1 MACVKKRAADQGA
14 NVNAPPV
21 NAAIGSRYYLGKG
34 GMVDGWTGRAGFFKA
49 LLQCLEKTQVSRLGV
64 PEKSLSVEKGLSE
77 FESAARA
84 AHKDGARVIFI
95 GNGGSAAIA
104 SHMAVD
110 YSKNKGVRAV
120 AFNDAAML
128 TCLSNDYGYDRVFSK
143 QLEFYATKKDVVVII
158 SSSGRSLNIVAA
170 ADAART
176 LSCRKLITFSG
187 MNPHNTLR
195 CRGELNFYVPCADY
209 GLVELAHL
217 ALLHSVASV

>member
-1 MACVKKRAADQGA
+1 MRKKRAVSQGA
-14 NVNAPPV
+14 EGNLPPNNLV
-21 NAAIGSRYYLGKG
+21 PASRHYLGKG
-34 GMVDGWTGRAGFFKA
+34 SMVDGWTGHTGFFRA
-49 LLQCLEKTQVSRLGV
+49 LLQCLEKTQVTRTIHTSA
-64 PEKSLSVEKGLSE
+64 LSVEKGLKE
-77 FESAARA
+77 FEDSARA
-84 AHKDGARVIFI
+84 AHKAGAKVIFV

-110 YSKNKGVRAV
+110 YAKNKGVRAV

-143 QLEFYATKKDVVVII
+143 QLEFYATKNDVVVII

-170 ADAART
+170 ADAARS
-176 LSCRKLITFSG
+176 LQCRKLVTLSG

-209 GLVELAHL
+209 GLVELSHL
-217 ALLHSVASV
+217 ALLHSVASA